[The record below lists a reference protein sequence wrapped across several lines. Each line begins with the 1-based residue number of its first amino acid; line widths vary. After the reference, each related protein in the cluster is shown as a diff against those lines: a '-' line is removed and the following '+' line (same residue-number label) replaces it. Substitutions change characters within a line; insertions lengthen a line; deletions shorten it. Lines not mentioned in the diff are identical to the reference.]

1 MANLL
6 AADTVSPPAA
16 AILKSKKIFKSLMDA
31 VCGGGGG
38 RGGKGGTLSCEE
50 SILILK
56 APRKNASENVVCLSR
71 LLQIIAQHY

>member
-31 VCGGGGG
+31 VCGGGG